1 VRVLIVE
8 DDALLGDGLREGLQ
22 QHGFTADWIEDGD
35 GALHALLCERFDL
48 AIIDIGLPRRSGI
61 SVLNAVRNAGRE
73 TPILML
79 TARDAVDDKI
89 NCLDAGADDYL
100 VKPVDIDE
108 LAARLRALAR
118 RHAGQR
124 NATLRHA
131 DLELDPAAHRVTV
144 DGMSVELSRREFS
157 ILHALLHAVGTVLSR
172 DHLEQSLYGWNEEIE
187 SNAVQVHVHNL
198 RRKLGDNLIET
209 VRGVGYVIRKQSE
222 DIAK

>member
-1 VRVLIVE
+1 MRVLIVE

-198 RRKLGDNLIET
+198 RRKLGDNLFET

>member
-22 QHGFTADWIEDGD
+22 QHGFTADWIEDRD
-35 GALHALLCERFDL
+35 GALHALLCEQFDL
-48 AIIDIGLPRRSGI
+48 AVIDIGLPRRSGI
-61 SVLNAVRNAGRE
+61 SVLNAARNAGRE
-73 TPILML
+73 MPILML
-79 TARDAVDDKI
+79 TARDAVDDKV

-131 DLELDPAAHRVTV
+131 NLELDPAAHRVTV
-144 DGMSVELSRREFS
+144 DEMPVELSRREFA
-157 ILHALLHAVGTVLSR
+157 IVHALLHAAGTVLSR

-187 SNAVQVHVHNL
+187 SNAVQVHIHNL
-198 RRKLGDNLIET
+198 RRKLGDDVIET
-209 VRGVGYVIRKQSE
+209 VRGIGYVIRK
-222 DIAK
+222 